1 MAEHKGF
8 RVTHELVEQVSALA
22 RIGDET
28 SGLVASAGR
37 LAERQPLLGG
47 APPAVLLAKR
57 LRAAAAALTAE
68 IGAADAELASY
79 HSALRETIARYQN
92 GDREIAWKLSSS
104 GGQAT

>member
-1 MAEHKGF
+1 MAQHKGF
-8 RVTHELVEQVSALA
+8 RVTHELTEQVAALA

-47 APPAVLLAKR
+47 APPAVVMAKR
-57 LRAAAAALTAE
+57 LRAAAAAFAGE

-79 HSALRETIARYQN
+79 HRALRETITRYQN
-92 GDREIAWKLSSS
+92 GDREISWKFSDDGS
-104 GGQAT
+104 AT